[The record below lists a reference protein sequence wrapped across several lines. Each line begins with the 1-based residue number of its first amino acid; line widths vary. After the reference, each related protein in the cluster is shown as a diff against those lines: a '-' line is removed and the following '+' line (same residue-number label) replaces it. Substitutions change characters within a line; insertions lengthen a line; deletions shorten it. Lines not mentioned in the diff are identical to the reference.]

1 MNFGLIGKEIKTL
14 RSALNMSQ
22 SELSNGICTQSQ
34 ISKIEKGEVYPLAS
48 TLYLIAERLGVDV
61 NYFYD
66 LATMPQLEY
75 VKEVY
80 TQVRYNIEQQSF
92 DEVFN
97 IINFE
102 KKNPLFIYNRKNK
115 QFLLWHE
122 AICIFSLYKDEN
134 KAHSM
139 LDEALDLT
147 KMSTKLLGEREIEI
161 LNSKGVLYFESQKF
175 ENAIDTYKLALK
187 HFDKIPYT
195 HEYKIKTRLLYNKAK
210 AQTRLNDINGSIES
224 CRKAIDW
231 AISHDS
237 LYLLGDIYY
246 HIGYNLSLNKQNC
259 EAISYLEKSE
269 FTFKLQSYEKL
280 AEYPRRKI
288 KELKVKN

>member
-1 MNFGLIGKEIKTL
+1 MNFGLIGKEIKTI

-61 NYFYD
+61 NHFYD
-66 LATMPQLEY
+66 IATMPQLEY

-80 TQVRYNIEQQSF
+80 AQVRANIELQNFQ
-92 DEVFN
+92 EVYT

-102 KKNPLFIYNRKNK
+102 KKNPLFIHNRKNR

-122 AICIFSLYKDEN
+122 GICVFELFSDELT
-134 KAHSM
+134 AHK
-139 LDEALDLT
+139 LINEALSLT
-147 KMSTKLLGEREIEI
+147 EMTNKLLGEREIEI
-161 LNSKGVLYFESQKF
+161 LNSQGVIYFEANKLKEALINYQKGL
-175 ENAIDTYKLALK
+175 D

-246 HIGYNLSLNKQNC
+246 HLGYNLSLIKEIN
-259 EAISYLEKSE
+259 EAIDYLEKSE
-269 FTFKLQSYEKL
+269 FTFRLQSLEKL
-280 AEYPRRKI
+280 AEYPRKKI
-288 KELKVKN
+288 IELK